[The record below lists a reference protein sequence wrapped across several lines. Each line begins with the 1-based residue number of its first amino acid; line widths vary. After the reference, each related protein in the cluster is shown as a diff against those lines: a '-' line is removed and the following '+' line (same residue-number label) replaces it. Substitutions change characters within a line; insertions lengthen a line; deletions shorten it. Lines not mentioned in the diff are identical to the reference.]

1 MPEAIFSLIDKCW
14 KNVYRGSLSN
24 SYMIWH
30 EDDVKRQ
37 EKGMLQNLFREQLED
52 CPVIAAAR
60 DLEGLAHC
68 CQSESGIVFIL
79 FGDVCTI
86 SDIVDQVKSA
96 GKLAFVHMDL
106 VNGLSSREISV
117 DFIRKE
123 TRADGIISTKQPQIR
138 RAKELG
144 LYTVHRFFV
153 IDSAAYEN
161 VEKCTKALRPDCV
174 ELMPGVMPKV
184 IRQMTEKLSVPVIA
198 GGLISDKED
207 IIAALDAGAT
217 AISTT
222 KEELWFL

>member
-1 MPEAIFSLIDKCW
+1 M
-14 KNVYRGSLSN
+14 
-24 SYMIWH
+24 
-30 EDDVKRQ
+30 
-37 EKGMLQNLFREQLED
+37 
-52 CPVIAAAR
+52 IAAAR

-86 SDIVDQVKSA
+86 SEIIDQVKSA

-174 ELMPGVMPKV
+174 ELMPGVMPKILKTV
-184 IRQMTEKLSVPVIA
+184 RGYTEIPLVA
-198 GGLISDKED
+198 GGLISDKKD
-207 IIAALDAGAT
+207 ILAAFDAGVDAV
-217 AISTT
+217 STT
-222 KEELWFL
+222 REELWGL

>member
-1 MPEAIFSLIDKCW
+1 
-14 KNVYRGSLSN
+14 
-24 SYMIWH
+24 
-30 EDDVKRQ
+30 
-37 EKGMLQNLFREQLED
+37 MLQNSFQEQLED
-52 CPVIAAAR
+52 YPVIAAAGDR
-60 DLEGLAHC
+60 EGLARC

-86 SDIVDQVKSA
+86 SEIVDHVKSA

-117 DFIRKE
+117 DYIRKE
-123 TRADGIISTKQPQIR
+123 TNADGIISTKQPQIR
-138 RAKELG
+138 RGKELG

-161 VEKCTKALRPDCV
+161 VEKCTKAIRPDCV

-184 IRQMTEKLSVPVIA
+184 IRQTAETLSVPVIA

-207 IIAALDAGAT
+207 IIAALDAGA
-217 AISTT
+217 ASISTT

>member
-1 MPEAIFSLIDKCW
+1 
-14 KNVYRGSLSN
+14 
-24 SYMIWH
+24 
-30 EDDVKRQ
+30 
-37 EKGMLQNLFREQLED
+37 MLQNLFREQLED

-86 SDIVDQVKSA
+86 SEIVDHVKSA

-117 DFIRKE
+117 DYIRKE
-123 TRADGIISTKQPQIR
+123 TNTDGILSTKQPRLR
-138 RAKELG
+138 RGKELG
-144 LYTVHRFFV
+144 LYNVDRFFV

-161 VEKCTKALRPDCV
+161 VEKCTKAIRPDCV

-184 IRQMTEKLSVPVIA
+184 IRQMAETLSVPVIA

-207 IIAALDAGAT
+207 IIAALDAGA
-217 AISTT
+217 ASISTT